1 MKRFLMIVVISLL
14 FSGNVHSDE
23 KFQGAFICSRADSDL
38 VRYPIIIDEVN
49 NTAKWGLFDVG
60 LKVSFDKFVLV
71 KHTKDL
77 NLIDT
82 FTIDRFN
89 GKFQIKGVN
98 LENGNEWEYFG
109 TCKSKKRKF

>member
-1 MKRFLMIVVISLL
+1 MKKLLGIVVLGLL
-14 FSGNVHSDE
+14 LSGNVHSDE

-49 NTAKWGLFDVG
+49 NSAKWGFFDVG

-71 KHTKDL
+71 KHHKDINTIETL
-77 NLIDT
+77 
-82 FTIDRFN
+82 TIDRFN
-89 GKFQIKGVN
+89 GKFKIKGVF
-98 LENGNEWEYFG
+98 LENRNEWEYFG

>member
-1 MKRFLMIVVISLL
+1 MKRFLMILVISLL

-23 KFQGAFICSRADSDL
+23 KFQGAFICTRADADI

-49 NTAKWGLFDVG
+49 NSAKWGFFDAS
-60 LKVSFDKFVLV
+60 LKVSFDKFVLA
-71 KHTKDL
+71 KHDKDL
-77 NLIDT
+77 NLIET
-82 FTIDRFN
+82 FTIGRFN
-89 GKFQIKGVN
+89 GKFKIKGVN

>member
-1 MKRFLMIVVISLL
+1 MKKAILIIVFGFL

-49 NTAKWGLFDVG
+49 NSAKWGLFDVG

-71 KHTKDL
+71 KHDKDL

-89 GKFQIKGVN
+89 GKFKIEGVN